1 MGRWIV
7 DTTAYFDEW
16 LEEQDTDMIEDVLA
30 GLKVLEQ
37 FGPMLGRPEVDH
49 IKGSTIS
56 NMKELRVQSNGRSV
70 RAFFVFDPKRQAIVL
85 CAGDKTGLKEKR
97 FYADMIKTAEEEYRK
112 HLETMNSADA
122 NRKYPESIK

>member
-7 DTTAYFDEW
+7 DTTAHFDEW

-30 GLKVLEQ
+30 GLKVLEH

-49 IKGSTIS
+49 IRGSTIS
-56 NMKELRVQSNGRSV
+56 NMKELRVQSNGRPV

-112 HLETMNSADA
+112 HLEAMKIADVK
-122 NRKYPESIK
+122 RHYPESVK